1 MFASSLQYKPLS
13 DEDLRCYENE
23 HWAEMTKVLEQHAA
37 VVKELMEVIN
47 TCLFNKQDGWLQ
59 TLFDIVSSSAYQK
72 VKSGRD
78 ELLVLERVCNLA
90 EREGVE
96 RKSILFEVSSV
107 SDVFELYYRTVFYI
121 RRFEMKLAD
130 ELCKEIIPFMEE
142 WKITPEY
149 LLMVMESDAIIDW
162 NGAGNRLSNFFLQY
176 GYSVY
181 GQAILTWML
190 DKIAEN
196 S

>member
-13 DEDLRCYENE
+13 DEDLRRYENE

-47 TCLFNKQDGWLQ
+47 TCLFNKQEGWLQ

-96 RKSILFEVSSV
+96 GKSILFEVSSV

-121 RRFEMKLAD
+121 RRFEMELAD

>member
-13 DEDLRCYENE
+13 DEDLRRYENE

-47 TCLFNKQDGWLQ
+47 TCLFNKQEGWLQ

-121 RRFEMKLAD
+121 RRFEMELAD